1 MINQLE
7 TGFSHEYYFVS
18 ILFFPFQ
25 LTKKR
30 KVTIQD
36 FEGRRYVSIRE
47 FYPKD
52 GKELPSKKD

>member
-1 MINQLE
+1 MKI
-7 TGFSHEYYFVS
+7 

-36 FEGRRYVSIRE
+36 FKGIRYVSIRE

-52 GKELPSKKD
+52 GKELPSKKGKLTTWNSLNKT